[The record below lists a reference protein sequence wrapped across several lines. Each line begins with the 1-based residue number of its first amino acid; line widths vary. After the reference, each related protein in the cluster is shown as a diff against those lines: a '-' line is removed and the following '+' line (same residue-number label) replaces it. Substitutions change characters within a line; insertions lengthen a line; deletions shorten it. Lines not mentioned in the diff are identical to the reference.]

1 MAFQREKCETFF
13 WGKRGAWLRTP
24 LRDRARGTGPS
35 LAFNTIVT
43 VTSIVYN
50 PPFQKFLDP
59 PMHSTTFSWWRV
71 SWWRNSLV
79 ARWPDTATS
88 LSASLSESFSCSKD
102 LERLSIN
109 KHLSSRSLIS
119 RSFFVINDNNFSY
132 LSLYLWSSAST
143 ARSSWLWWFNRESKP
158 VLR

>member
-1 MAFQREKCETFF
+1 MEMAFRGEKWETFLG
-13 WGKRGAWLRTP
+13 GKGGKAPDPLTRSRQRNGA
-24 LRDRARGTGPS
+24 
-35 LAFNTIVT
+35 VT
-43 VTSIVYN
+43 RLQHHRNGYVNSVQ

-88 LSASLSESFSCSKD
+88 LSASLSESFSCSK
-102 LERLSIN
+102 ERLSIN
-109 KHLSSRSLIS
+109 KHLSSRPLIS

-143 ARSSWLWWFNRESKP
+143 ARSSWLWWFSRESKP